1 MLLGMFINAFLPL
14 WTKEMIFSLYRV
26 QLAVCLSVI
35 LKYDFPGR
43 WDTVVDQMLHYISM
57 ENPQVW
63 YGAFIAVYQLV
74 KNYE

>member
-1 MLLGMFINAFLPL
+1 MYTFTLHYYLLFL
-14 WTKEMIFSLYRV
+14 SRV